1 MAISLRA
8 AQDLN
13 PDWRV
18 SEFVAELQ
26 AISENERRFI
36 GIEDIAIGYEP
47 RPGVIT
53 VSTMHAA
60 KGLEWDRVYLLGVNN
75 YSFPSAEPG
84 DMFISEKWFV
94 RDHLNLEAETLAQ
107 VDALRDNSPYH
118 EGFATGQARL
128 DYASERLRLLY
139 VGITRA
145 RRELVI
151 LWNTGRYSYRG
162 GTMVC
167 QPALP
172 LTALFEYLGGTRIMK
187 RPN

>member
-1 MAISLRA
+1 MS
-8 AQDLN
+8 
-13 PDWRV
+13 V
-18 SEFVAELQ
+18 
-26 AISENERRFI
+26 
-36 GIEDIAIGYEP
+36 GYEP

-107 VDALRDNSPYH
+107 VDALRDSSTYK
-118 EGFATGQARL
+118 EGGATRQARL

-151 LWNTGRYSYRG
+151 LWNTGRYNYRG
-162 GTMVC
+162 GSMVC
-167 QPALP
+167 QPSLP
-172 LTALFEYLGGTRIMK
+172 LTVLFEYMAGTRMIK
-187 RPN
+187 RS